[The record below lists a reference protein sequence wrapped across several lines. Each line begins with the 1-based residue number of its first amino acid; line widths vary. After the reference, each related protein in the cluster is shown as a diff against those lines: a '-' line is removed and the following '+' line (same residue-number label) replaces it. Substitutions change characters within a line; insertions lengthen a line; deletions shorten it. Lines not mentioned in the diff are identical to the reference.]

1 MGCISSKAKNN
12 ILTSTPTSIPTEKPT
27 KIPIEVEV
35 SKTEIRKTEVSFND
49 NKEYID
55 SKGQS
60 ITVDNNPK

>member
-12 ILTSTPTSIPTEKPT
+12 ILTSTPT
-27 KIPIEVEV
+27 KIPVEVEA

-60 ITVDNNPK
+60 ITIDNSPK

>member
-12 ILTSTPTSIPTEKPT
+12 ILTSTPTEKPT
-27 KIPIEVEV
+27 KIPVEIEV

-60 ITVDNNPK
+60 ITIDNSPK

>member
-12 ILTSTPTSIPTEKPT
+12 ILTSIPTEKPT
-27 KIPIEVEV
+27 KIPIEVEA